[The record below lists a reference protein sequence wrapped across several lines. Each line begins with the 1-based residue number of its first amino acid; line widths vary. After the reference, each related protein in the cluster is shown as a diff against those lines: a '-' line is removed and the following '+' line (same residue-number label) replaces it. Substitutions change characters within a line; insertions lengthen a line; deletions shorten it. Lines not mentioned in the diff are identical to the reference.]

1 MNPSEKCNEELKDM
15 VEDVVKNLDSQIREL
30 KITKAMLIMLRD
42 ENERLVK
49 DLKSV
54 IGDMKDM
61 AVGYRQKGEA
71 DEGTV

>member
-15 VEDVVKNLDSQIREL
+15 VENVVKDLDSQIREL

-49 DLKSV
+49 DLKSA
-54 IGDMKDM
+54 IGDMKELAGGCKD
-61 AVGYRQKGEA
+61 
-71 DEGTV
+71 DE

>member
-15 VEDVVKNLDSQIREL
+15 VENVVKDLDSQIREL

-49 DLKSV
+49 ALKSA
-54 IGDMKDM
+54 IGDMKELAGGSKD
-61 AVGYRQKGEA
+61 
-71 DEGTV
+71 DESTL

>member
-1 MNPSEKCNEELKDM
+1 MNPSEKRNEELKEM

-49 DLKSV
+49 DLKSA
-54 IGDMKDM
+54 IGDMKELAGGNKDD
-61 AVGYRQKGEA
+61 A
-71 DEGTV
+71 